1 MNKEEI
7 LEKHEKLRSLKK
19 IKILKVD
26 KDKQIPIDVKKN
38 DTVEMVRRKIIKAL
52 VNENTYY
59 YVDNCNIDEFEYV
72 KQQLEYYIDLFF
84 RENESLE
91 SIIKERKVKLAG
103 MTFNVVPI
111 TCIAEP
117 KRVDLKT
124 NRFYVDKDKFE
135 SILKFESGET
145 LFLHW
150 VGKLILDVMTANIV
164 GWLDR
169 KSVV

>member
-7 LEKHEKLRSLKK
+7 LEKAEKLRSLKK
-19 IKILKVD
+19 VKILKVD

-84 RENESLE
+84 KENESLE
-91 SIIKERKVKLAG
+91 
-103 MTFNVVPI
+103 
-111 TCIAEP
+111 
-117 KRVDLKT
+117 
-124 NRFYVDKDKFE
+124 
-135 SILKFESGET
+135 
-145 LFLHW
+145 
-150 VGKLILDVMTANIV
+150 
-164 GWLDR
+164 
-169 KSVV
+169 